1 MVGQQVNRD
10 GGWTNFETS
19 ENRRLGVYNMTTKRL
34 LWIFF
39 LVCSRPSFA
48 LSEVR
53 PRISQQGGV
62 AVSSRFQF
70 AEPFVRTLEG
80 AGIVVQSVEGS
91 TSAALFSHVKDA
103 AFIRTNQGVVEI
115 VVFPGSTD
123 AEQLS
128 IIYTKDGPNG
138 HRYRIEGPVLTGPGP
153 TIHAAAPEYF
163 TLYKNWFIQTL
174 DPDLEASIKRI
185 LGQTNRVAR

>member
-1 MVGQQVNRD
+1 M
-10 GGWTNFETS
+10 TN
-19 ENRRLGVYNMTTKRL
+19 RL

-39 LVCSRPSFA
+39 LLCSGPTFG

-53 PRISQQGGV
+53 PRVIYQGGV

-70 AEPFVRTLEG
+70 AEPFVRTLER
-80 AGIVVQSVEGS
+80 AGIVVQSLEAS
-91 TSAALFSHVKDA
+91 TSEALFRDVTNA

-115 VVFPGSTD
+115 VVFPGSND

-128 IIYTKDGPNG
+128 ITYTKDGPSR
-138 HRYRIEGPVLTGPGP
+138 HRYRIEGSILAGPGP
-153 TIHAAAPEYF
+153 DIHAAAPQYF

-174 DPDLEASIKRI
+174 DPELEVSIKRI
-185 LGQTNRVAR
+185 LGQTNRPPR